1 LWLILATSTATCT
14 RKASPSARDLYADA
28 WSKVKRGNLAGASA
42 DVDSFGAS
50 DSAAD
55 VEWASRFR
63 VLKAEILRRQ
73 GKFDDCL
80 ALLEAPLPEQF
91 AKSDIA
97 VWRKI
102 TQGTAEAFLGH
113 YDPAEKLL
121 TEAEALAKQNQPDLL
136 GEVALKK
143 GTLAW
148 LRGDSDA
155 ARSGYLASLSVARS
169 LHDSYLEANSLTNLG
184 NVATKQ
190 EHFDESIDWN
200 RAALQ
205 VMQSTDAPGA
215 RANILGNMG
224 WSYQG
229 LGDYE
234 SALALFQQAD
244 AASGKAGSL
253 GAQIQWRLSI
263 GNIYLARRDYSS
275 AERAYQDALEVAKSV
290 RDEDAV
296 AQCLE
301 NLALVSLET
310 GQIDSAQ
317 HYNEQA
323 ASSVHAHSD
332 QELSVIIHG
341 RIEELKHNHKEA
353 REAFQSVVRDS
364 NAPTP
369 LRWEAQSRLADVYEA
384 EGNRAEAERQ
394 FRSALSTIATARA
407 SIKTEELRLSF
418 LSNAITFYDD
428 YIDFLT
434 SQGRAGDALQVA
446 EVSRAQTLAEGL
458 GLGSKI
464 LFPIPNFQ
472 PRSIA
477 QRFGATLLFY
487 WLGEKH
493 SYLWAVTSSS
503 ESLFTLPPAS
513 EIELALKSYRE
524 VLLGPR
530 DVLETSNAQGI
541 KLYDIL
547 VAPAQKLIAPGSR
560 VIIFPDGGLYGLNF
574 ETLLKPKPQ
583 LHYWMED
590 TVVAYANSLVLLA
603 ASANQPVATAKKLL
617 LVGNPI
623 SPSAEFPDLPQ
634 AGTEMTDVE
643 RYFAAPDRTVLSRQQ
658 ATANAYLESKP
669 SQYSFIHFVAHGTAS
684 RASPLDSAVILSKQG
699 DSYKLY
705 ARDIVTQPLHANLVT
720 ISACHGAGERTYS
733 GEGLVG
739 LTWAFLRA
747 GAHGVIAALWE
758 VNDNSTP
765 ELMDDLYAE
774 IQKGSAPD
782 AALHHA
788 KLKLLRSGTVYQKPF
803 YWAPF
808 EIYLGH

>member
-1 LWLILATSTATCT
+1 LWLIFAATATNCT
-14 RKASPSARDLYADA
+14 RKAPLNPKTLYADA
-28 WSKVKRGNLAGASA
+28 WSKVKRGDLIGASA
-42 DVDSFGAS
+42 DLDAFSAS
-50 DSAAD
+50 ESAAN

-73 GKFDDCL
+73 GKSSDSVT
-80 ALLEAPLPEQF
+80 LLEAPLPEQF

-102 TQGTAEAFLGH
+102 TQGTAEAFLGR
-113 YDPAEKLL
+113 YDLAEKLL
-121 TEAEALAKQNQPDLL
+121 TEAEALAKENQPGLL

-143 GTLAW
+143 GTLAF
-148 LRGDSDA
+148 LRGDLDT
-155 ARSGYLASLSVARS
+155 ARSQYLASLSTARS

-190 EHFDESIDWN
+190 EHVDESIDWN

-224 WSYQG
+224 WSYLQ

-234 SALALFQQAD
+234 NALALFQQAE

-263 GNIYLARRDYSS
+263 GNIDLARRDYGS
-275 AERAYQDALEVAKSV
+275 AERAYQGALDVAKSLH
-290 RDEDAV
+290 DEDSI

-310 GQIDSAQ
+310 GQVDAAQ
-317 HYNEQA
+317 QYNEQV

-332 QELSVIIHG
+332 QVLSVVIHG
-341 RIEELKHNHKEA
+341 RIEELGHNHKEA
-353 REAFQSVVRDS
+353 RKVFESVIRDS

-369 LRWEAQSRLADVYEA
+369 LRWEAQSHLAEVYQS
-384 EGNRAEAERQ
+384 EGNRAEAELQ
-394 FRSALSTIATARA
+394 FRSALATITTARA

-418 LSNAITFYDD
+418 LSNAITFYND
-428 YIDFLT
+428 YIDFLI
-434 SQGRAGDALQVA
+434 SQGRPGDALQVA

-458 GLGSKI
+458 GLSSKI

-472 PRSIA
+472 PRAIA

-493 SYLWAVTSSS
+493 SYLWAITSSS
-503 ESLFTLPPAS
+503 VSLFTLPPAS
-513 EIELALKSYRE
+513 DIELALKSYRE
-524 VLLGPR
+524 ALLGPR
-530 DVLETSNAQGI
+530 DVLEAPNAQGL

-547 VAPAQKLIAPGSR
+547 VSPAQKLIAPGSR
-560 VIIFPDGGLYGLNF
+560 VIILPDAGLYGLNF
-574 ETLLKPKPQ
+574 ETLLNPKPK
-583 LHYWMED
+583 LHYWIED
-590 TVVAYANSLVLLA
+590 AVVAYANSLVLLA
-603 ASANQPVATAKKLL
+603 ASANQTPARAKKLL

-634 AGTEMTDVE
+634 AGTEMADVE
-643 RYFAAPDRTVLSRQQ
+643 RYFAAPERTVLSRQQ
-658 ATANAYLESKP
+658 ATASAYLESKP
-669 SQYSFIHFVAHGTAS
+669 AQYSFIHFVAHGTAS

-720 ISACHGAGERTYS
+720 ISACHGTGERTYS

-788 KLKLLRSGTVYQKPF
+788 KLKLLNSGTVYQKPF

>member
-1 LWLILATSTATCT
+1 M
-14 RKASPSARDLYADA
+14 
-28 WSKVKRGNLAGASA
+28 
-42 DVDSFGAS
+42 DSFGAS

-102 TQGTAEAFLGH
+102 TQGTAEAFLGQ
-113 YDPAEKLL
+113 YDLAEKSL

-155 ARSGYLASLSVARS
+155 ARSGYLASLSVART

-224 WSYQG
+224 WSYLD

-234 SALALFQQAD
+234 NALALFQQAD

-263 GNIYLARRDYSS
+263 GNIHLARRDYGS
-275 AERAYQDALEVAKSV
+275 AERAYQSALEVAKSL
-290 RDEDAV
+290 RDEDSI

-317 HYNEQA
+317 HYNEQV

-332 QELSVIIHG
+332 QVLSVVIHG
-341 RIEELKHNHKEA
+341 RIEELRHNHKEA
-353 REAFQSVVRDS
+353 REAFESVVRDS

-369 LRWEAQSRLADVYEA
+369 LRWEAQSRLAEVYEA
-384 EGNRAEAERQ
+384 EGNRAEADRQ
-394 FRSALSTIATARA
+394 FRSALSTITTARA

-428 YIDFLT
+428 YIDFLI
-434 SQGRAGDALQVA
+434 SQGRPGDALQVA

-458 GLGSKI
+458 GLRSKI
-464 LFPIPNFQ
+464 LFPIPSFQ

-493 SYLWAVTSSS
+493 SYLWVITSSS
-503 ESLFTLPPAS
+503 VSLFTLPPAS

-524 VLLGPR
+524 ALLGPR
-530 DVLETSNAQGI
+530 DVLEASNAQGI

-547 VAPAQKLIAPGSR
+547 VAPSQKLIAPGSR

-574 ETLLKPKPQ
+574 ETLLNPKPQ
-583 LHYWMED
+583 LHYWIED

-603 ASANQPVATAKKLL
+603 ASASQPVARAKKLL

-634 AGTEMTDVE
+634 ASTEMTDVE
-643 RYFAAPDRTVLSRQQ
+643 RYFAAPERTVLSRQQ
-658 ATANAYLESKP
+658 ATAAAYLESKP
-669 SQYSFIHFVAHGTAS
+669 AQYSFIHFVAHGTAS

-788 KLKLLRSGTVYQKPF
+788 KLKLLHSGTIYQKPF

>member
-1 LWLILATSTATCT
+1 
-14 RKASPSARDLYADA
+14 
-28 WSKVKRGNLAGASA
+28 
-42 DVDSFGAS
+42 
-50 DSAAD
+50 
-55 VEWASRFR
+55 
-63 VLKAEILRRQ
+63 
-73 GKFDDCL
+73 
-80 ALLEAPLPEQF
+80 
-91 AKSDIA
+91 
-97 VWRKI
+97 
-102 TQGTAEAFLGH
+102 
-113 YDPAEKLL
+113 
-121 TEAEALAKQNQPDLL
+121 
-136 GEVALKK
+136 
-143 GTLAW
+143 
-148 LRGDSDA
+148 
-155 ARSGYLASLSVARS
+155 
-169 LHDSYLEANSLTNLG
+169 
-184 NVATKQ
+184 
-190 EHFDESIDWN
+190 
-200 RAALQ
+200 
-205 VMQSTDAPGA
+205 
-215 RANILGNMG
+215 
-224 WSYQG
+224 
-229 LGDYE
+229 
-234 SALALFQQAD
+234 
-244 AASGKAGSL
+244 
-253 GAQIQWRLSI
+253 
-263 GNIYLARRDYSS
+263 
-275 AERAYQDALEVAKSV
+275 
-290 RDEDAV
+290 
-296 AQCLE
+296 
-301 NLALVSLET
+301 VSLET
-310 GQIDSAQ
+310 GQVDAAQ
-317 HYNEQA
+317 QYNEQV

-332 QELSVIIHG
+332 QVLSVVIHG
-341 RIEELKHNHKEA
+341 RIEELRHNHKEA
-353 REAFQSVVRDS
+353 REAFESVIRDS

-369 LRWEAQSRLADVYEA
+369 LRWEAQSDLAEVYA
-384 EGNRAEAERQ
+384 SEGNRAEAERQ
-394 FRSALSTIATARA
+394 FRSALATITTARA

-434 SQGRAGDALQVA
+434 SQGRSSDALQVA

-458 GLGSKI
+458 GLRSKI

-493 SYLWAVTSSS
+493 SYLWAITSSS
-503 ESLFTLPPAS
+503 VSLFTLPPAS

-530 DVLETSNAQGI
+530 DVLEAPSAQGS

-560 VIIFPDGGLYGLNF
+560 VLILPDAGLYGLNF
-574 ETLLKPKPQ
+574 ETLLNPKPK
-583 LHYWMED
+583 LHYWIED
-590 TVVAYANSLVLLA
+590 AVVAYANSLVLLA
-603 ASANQPVATAKKLL
+603 ASANQPVARTTKLL

-623 SPSAEFPDLPQ
+623 SPSPEFPDLPQ
-634 AGTEMTDVE
+634 AGTEMTDVG

-658 ATANAYLESKP
+658 ATASAYLESKP
-669 SQYSFIHFVAHGTAS
+669 AQYSFIHFVAHGTAS
-684 RASPLDSAVILSKQG
+684 RASPLDSAVILSRQG

-705 ARDIVTQPLHANLVT
+705 ARDIVTQPLRANLVT

-788 KLKLLRSGTVYQKPF
+788 KLKLLHSGTVYQKPF